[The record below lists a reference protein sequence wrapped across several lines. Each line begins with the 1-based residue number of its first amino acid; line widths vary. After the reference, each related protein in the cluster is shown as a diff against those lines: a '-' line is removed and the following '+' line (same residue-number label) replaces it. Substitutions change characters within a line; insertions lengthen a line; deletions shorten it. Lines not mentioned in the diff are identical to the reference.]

1 MMLTFIANELWQ
13 GALIAGVT
21 TLALRLVSPRNATT
35 RYAVWL
41 LALFALVAVPVA
53 TASWHLGA
61 QLLAALPHA
70 TSDRRAH
77 FTLVAIG
84 DLSHDAGRWFARS
97 RLDSSAVLIV
107 TLGLWI
113 AGTAA
118 AMTRL
123 AVSFLRIARI
133 RRAAARRTTVDG
145 VPVLTSR
152 DLTIPIATGIV
163 VPAIVLPET
172 LAETLTES
180 EFRCTLE
187 HELAHVRRGDVA
199 ADLVQRL
206 LEAVLFWNPWVYV
219 VGNRLIAEREAACDD
234 WAVHRF
240 EEPDEY
246 AFCLASLGRRI
257 ARPDATLLSPS
268 VFGARNALV
277 ARIERLAADRTSTDF
292 SLNYIALG
300 GITMLFVL
308 MTLAI
313 QALFPSNV
321 TAATLQPAN
330 YDVLASAGSC
340 TKPSAEPKALDAA
353 APDLPKSQWPSHK
366 VSAIVLVTV
375 APSGKATSARIYRSS
390 GNAAVDHAVMTA
402 AEKSTYSPKVE
413 NCVSVTGTYLFKADF
428 AP

>member
-1 MMLTFIANELWQ
+1 MMVTFIVNELWQ
-13 GALIAGVT
+13 GTLIVGIT

-35 RYAVWL
+35 RYAAWL
-41 LALFALVAVPVA
+41 LALLALVAVPMA

-77 FTLVAIG
+77 FALVAIG
-84 DLSHDAGRWFARS
+84 NLSNDAGRWFAQS
-97 RLDSSAVLIV
+97 RFDDSTAFVVIIA
-107 TLGLWI
+107 LWI
-113 AGTAA
+113 AGTAV
-118 AMTRL
+118 AMSRL
-123 AVSFLRIARI
+123 AVSFLRIARLRGAAV
-133 RRAAARRTTVDG
+133 RRMTVEG
-145 VPVLTSR
+145 VPVLMSR
-152 DLTIPIATGIV
+152 NLTIPIATGIV
-163 VPAIVLPET
+163 VPAIILPEK

-199 ADLVQRL
+199 ANLVQRL

-300 GITMLFVL
+300 GITMLFVV

-313 QALFPSNV
+313 QALFPSNA
-321 TAATLQPAN
+321 TAATLQRAN

-340 TKPSAEPKALDAA
+340 AKPNVDPTARNAA
-353 APDLPKSQWPSHK
+353 APDLPKSQWPAHK
-366 VSAIVLVTV
+366 VSAIVLVTI
-375 APSGKATSARIYRSS
+375 APSGKATAARIYQSS
-390 GNAAVDHAVMTA
+390 GNAAVDHAVMVA
-402 AEKSTYSPKVE
+402 AEKSTYSPKMV
-413 NCVSVTGTYLFKADF
+413 NCVSVTGNYLFRADF